1 MSRICFVSFEIHP
14 TTWGGCGVLLYNA
27 AHVLLSAGHEVVF
40 LLDLPYEYFER
51 FESRDRLS
59 WPGADRCRA
68 YHVDT
73 LCSTLQ
79 LKEND
84 FVSEFAWKAYRFNY
98 ACSQVYDIEEPDL
111 IEFFDYCGVSYYAL
125 TIKVAGLGYKNSHLA
140 VRLHNSIELMDTYE
154 PTKTHTF
161 DRYSLYALEH
171 GALRLAETSLYPS
184 LSYFQHAYR
193 PHYEPWF
200 GQKIC
205 SQSPLVAK
213 PKRSHASPDANG
225 VLFYGRLF
233 TFKGVDIFVDAAV
246 AYLNNSSN
254 PRVQFHLVGYD
265 SHQPPTGSGSY
276 EDYLWHKIPPR
287 HRAQFLFRGFLSW
300 SQLEEL
306 LPHVK
311 FGVVPSYYESF
322 SYAAHE
328 LYAAG
333 VPLIVSDIAGFRDF
347 FQHDINALVFDGTV
361 GDLTRQMERLS
372 SDTNLRQRLSF
383 PFPVADQALGDFY
396 WGPFSSSWI
405 NLSTIA
411 SRPSLLV
418 CLIDNELGD
427 AEKTFAAVDAAGL
440 THCQII
446 RMRIAASTDKGITT
460 WLLGALYTLHDR
472 FGQPLAPTDVR
483 TAEVLII
490 LQSGDVPHP
499 DYLIRSLGIL
509 GRQPQIAFVSS
520 WKHMIKDGQLELNS
534 FPLDILLELVPLYR
548 MPTLSRCLMRT
559 SPGHL
564 LIDLFDRRAGVYG
577 ELAYL
582 WDLDTERQCGLTIPE
597 PLIEQAVEEIHP
609 VEPRLLAYLLMRDQ
623 FAWRKARLSRYLL
636 TVWNSANQQQI
647 DVSALLQRNA
657 QLEGQ
662 LAEINQSRAWNLIQ
676 TYRTRR
682 HRSRLLQVVD
692 RYVRRPLWRWLGNR
706 RTSR

>member
-1 MSRICFVSFEIHP
+1 MSRICFVSYEIHP

-27 AHVLLSAGHEVVF
+27 AHVLLSEGHEVVF
-40 LLDLPYEYFER
+40 LLDIPYEYFER
-51 FESRDRLS
+51 FKSHDQLS

-73 LCSTLQ
+73 LCGALDLT
-79 LKEND
+79 END
-84 FVSEFAWKAYRFNY
+84 FVSEFAWKAYRFHY
-98 ACSQVYDIEEPDL
+98 ACNQVYDIEKPDL

-125 TIKVAGLGYKNSHLA
+125 TAKVAGLGYKNCHLA

-154 PTKTHTF
+154 PTKAHTF

-184 LSYFQHAYR
+184 LTYFQHAYQ

-200 GQKIC
+200 GQQVC
-205 SQSPLVAK
+205 SQSPLVTR
-213 PKRSHASPDANG
+213 PKRNHASADADG

-246 AYLNNSSN
+246 AYLDNPSN
-254 PRVQFHLVGYD
+254 PRVQFYLVGYD

-276 EDYLWHKIPPR
+276 EDYLWRKIPPQ
-287 HRAQFLFRGFLSW
+287 HRTQFSFRGFLSW
-300 SQLEEL
+300 PQLEEL
-306 LPHVK
+306 LPHIK

-347 FQHDINALVFDGTV
+347 FQHDVNALVFDGTV
-361 GDLTRQMERLS
+361 SDLTRQMERLS
-372 SDTNLRQRLSF
+372 SDKDLRQRLSF
-383 PFPVADQALGDFY
+383 PFPVADQPLGSFY
-396 WGPFSSSWI
+396 SGPFSSSWI
-405 NLSTIA
+405 DLSTVE
-411 SRPSLLV
+411 SLPSLLV
-418 CLIDNELGD
+418 CLIDNGGSD
-427 AEKTFAAVDAAGL
+427 AERTLAAVEAAGL
-440 THCQII
+440 THCQVV
-446 RMRIAASTDKGITT
+446 RMRKATNLDKEITT

-472 FGQPLAPTDVR
+472 FGRPLAPTDVR

-490 LQSGDVPHP
+490 LQSGDVPYA
-499 DYLIRSLGIL
+499 DYLTRSLEIL
-509 GRQPQIAFVSS
+509 RRQPQIAYVSS
-520 WKHMIKDGQLELNS
+520 WKYMTKDGQLKLNC

-548 MPTLSRCLMRT
+548 MSALNRCFMRT
-559 SPGHL
+559 SSGQL
-564 LIDLFDRRAGVYG
+564 LIDLFDPRANVYG

-597 PLIEQAVEEIHP
+597 PLIEQAAEEVP
-609 VEPRLLAYLLMRDQ
+609 SAEPRLLAYLFMRDRSI
-623 FAWRKARLSRYLL
+623 WRKARLSRYLL
-636 TVWNSANQQQI
+636 TIWNSASQQQI
-647 DVSALLQRNA
+647 DIAELLQHNALLK
-657 QLEGQ
+657 GQ
-662 LAEINQSRAWNLIQ
+662 LAEFNQSRAWKLIQ

-682 HRSRLLQVVD
+682 RQSRLLRVVD

-706 RTSR
+706 RANQ